1 MGGGG
6 ELAEEDLEAD
16 LEADVRLLSKLEDVI
31 AAPPTLLALPCGCV
45 LHSKMAASLNLR
57 VQREHGVK

>member
-1 MGGGG
+1 MGRGDR
-6 ELAEEDLEAD
+6 ELVEEDLEAD
-16 LEADVRLLSKLEDVI
+16 QCTLLSKLEDVI